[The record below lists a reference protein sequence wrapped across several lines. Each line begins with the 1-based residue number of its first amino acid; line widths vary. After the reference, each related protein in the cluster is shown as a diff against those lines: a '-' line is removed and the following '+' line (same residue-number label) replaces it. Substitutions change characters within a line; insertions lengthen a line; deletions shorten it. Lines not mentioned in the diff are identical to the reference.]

1 MTNDPVALEVMRHAL
16 EGVADEMGAVLR
28 RTAYSPN
35 IKEREDCSAAVF
47 GPRGELVA
55 QAEHIPV
62 HLGSMPASVRAA
74 LAAFDDLTFGDQV
87 LLNDP
92 FAGGT
97 HLNDLTL
104 VAPVFDG
111 STLLGYVANRAHH
124 TDVGGT
130 APGSIPAGA
139 THIDQEGVRIPP
151 VLLYRRGGLDRSI
164 LGLVQNSSRT
174 PAEREGDLLAQ
185 GGANERGA
193 IRLIELARESGS
205 DVLLDAERALAD
217 YAETRV
223 RAALADL
230 PRGEWSFADI
240 LDDDGAGSGPVTIRC
255 VLRVSD
261 REVEVDLSGSDPQV
275 RGNVNA
281 VEAVA
286 VSAACFVLRCLIPPD
301 VPVNEGCWRPLRVIA
316 PSGTVVNADPP
327 AAVGA
332 GNVETSQRI
341 CDVIFGAFA
350 QAMPERVPAASQGT
364 MNNVLIGGVGD
375 DGRPFSYYETIAG
388 GQGGT
393 PWGPGASAI
402 HTNMTNTRNTP
413 IEALEHAYPLRAIRY
428 EIRDGSGG
436 PGKHRGGDG
445 VVRELEVVAD
455 DATVTLIT
463 DRRTRGP
470 WGVAGGADGAPG
482 RNIVDGREVAPKVT
496 LDVARGT
503 VVRLETP
510 GGGGW
515 GPTGSAHTAYDESE
529 RPTGEPGDGPG

>member
-47 GPRGELVA
+47 GPGGELVA

-62 HLGSMPASVRAA
+62 HLGSMPASVEAA
-74 LAAFDDLTFGDQV
+74 LEAFGDLAFGDQV

-104 VAPVFDG
+104 VAPVLDG
-111 STLLGYVANRAHH
+111 TTLLGYVANRAHH
-124 TDVGGT
+124 TDVGGI

-139 THIDQEGVRIPP
+139 TEIDQEGVRIPP
-151 VLLYRRGGLDRSI
+151 VLLYRGGT
-164 LGLVQNSSRT
+164 LVGEVLRMVQDASRT

-193 IRLIELARESGS
+193 IRLIELAREWGA

-223 RAALADL
+223 RAALEGL
-230 PRGEWSFADI
+230 PRGRWSFVDV
-240 LDDDGAGSGPVTIRC
+240 LDDDGAGSGPVAIRC
-255 VLRVSD
+255 SLLIDD
-261 REVEVDLSGSDPQV
+261 RGVEVDLSESDPQV

-301 VPVNEGCWRPLRVIA
+301 VPVNGGCWRPLRVIA
-316 PSGTVVNADPP
+316 PAGTVVNAEPP

-341 CDVIFGAFA
+341 CDAIFGAFA
-350 QAMPERVPAASQGT
+350 QAIPDRVPAASQGT
-364 MNNVLIGGVGD
+364 MNNVLIGGVAG

-388 GQGGT
+388 GQGGL
-393 PWGPGASAI
+393 PWGPGASAV

-413 IEALEHAYPLRAIRY
+413 LEALEHAYPLRAMRY

-436 PGKHRGGDG
+436 AGMHAGGDG

-455 DATVTLIT
+455 DVTVTLIT
-463 DRRTRGP
+463 DRRSRGP
-470 WGVAGGADGAPG
+470 WGVAGGADGQPG
-482 RNIVDGREVAPKVT
+482 RNVVDGSEVPAKVT
-496 LDVARGT
+496 LEVRRGT
-503 VVRLETP
+503 TVRVETP

-515 GPTGSAHTAYDESE
+515 G
-529 RPTGEPGDGPG
+529 RPT